1 MECTVDRYR
10 STQEVEKYYAKSKV
24 RDYLSAAT
32 PSEFLTPP
40 LGLLLSASFHRPFST
55 LLDSRVY
62 FRDYMDHL
70 LHEHYRLRDELQ
82 AIETENE
89 KRALLLNLS
98 VLWQHSMGSTATQTD
113 APIEHKDSSKLRDY
127 EIKLSMLQLQLSTK
141 EKVHE
146 ARVDELKDEIS
157 RLKSHLSQSGTSSK
171 KDFPSVFSLKIVS
184 PPSLSGRSVSLNS
197 NFFSPDR
204 SIFNS
209 TSPLFPSSKGS
220 DSLASILALASLKL
234 SQSDGG
240 KAFSPPSSADLTPVR
255 TVHEAEEAPL
265 TKESAESGRPEK
277 PKKKKLRL
285 VSLSNSK
292 HGDEPKL
299 LPEEPDHADTLDM
312 YKDEN
317 FEHHSSSPLKPP
329 QLRVTSSEP
338 AVKKRHVFKI

>member
-1 MECTVDRYR
+1 
-10 STQEVEKYYAKSKV
+10 
-24 RDYLSAAT
+24 
-32 PSEFLTPP
+32 
-40 LGLLLSASFHRPFST
+40 
-55 LLDSRVY
+55 
-62 FRDYMDHL
+62 MDHL

-98 VLWQHSMGSTATQTD
+98 VLWQYSMGSSATQTD
-113 APIEHKDSSKLRDY
+113 APVEHKVSSKLRDY

-157 RLKSHLSQSGTSSK
+157 RLKSHLSQTAISSK
-171 KDFPSVFSLKIVS
+171 KDFPSVFGLKIVS

-220 DSLASILALASLKL
+220 DSMASILALASLKL
-234 SQSDGG
+234 SQSEGG
-240 KAFSPPSSADLTPVR
+240 KAFSPSSSADLTPVR
-255 TVHEAEEAPL
+255 TALESEEAPL
-265 TKESAESGRPEK
+265 SKEGTGSSRSEK

-292 HGDEPKL
+292 PGEEAKL
-299 LPEEPDHADTLDM
+299 LPEETDHADTLDM

-317 FEHHSSSPLKPP
+317 FELHSSSPLKAP
-329 QLRVTSSEP
+329 QLLVSSAEP
-338 AVKKRHVFKI
+338 AVKKRHIFKI